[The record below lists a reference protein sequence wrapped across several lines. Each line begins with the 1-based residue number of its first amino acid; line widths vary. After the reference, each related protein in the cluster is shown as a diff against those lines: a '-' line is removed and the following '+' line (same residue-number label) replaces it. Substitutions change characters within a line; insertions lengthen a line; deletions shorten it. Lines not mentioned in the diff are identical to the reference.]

1 MTHKQYTEQNEI
13 SQRTAAY
20 RFAQCGVG
28 GYSADKELAQSEVD
42 ALNAR
47 FGGSQKQT
55 RKVAQRSARVPVFNV
70 KTAMVEWISEE
81 AQMAPQKTAQNLPQI
96 VAQKESKK
104 PKRNAESVILFFSPF
119 AVTLISIALTVC
131 GLYMFAGLFGI
142 GLGFMFGLFLF
153 AAALVARN
161 NQKGDTSADAL
172 QVVLWLELGACILHV
187 FTFHRSFGVM
197 GVNADDRILWA
208 AATFCSGFVAF
219 ISYSSVTLIRN
230 YNAE

>member
-1 MTHKQYTEQNEI
+1 MTHKEYLQD
-13 SQRTAAY
+13 SGLKQRAVAY
-20 RFAQCGVG
+20 RFDMCGIG
-28 GYSADKELAQSEVD
+28 RYSADAELSEEHLD
-42 ALNAR
+42 MLTAKYGA
-47 FGGSQKQT
+47 QKQT
-55 RKVAQRSARVPVFNV
+55 RKVAQKSVSVAVYEKP
-70 KTAMVEWISEE
+70 T
-81 AQMAPQKTAQNLPQI
+81 AQMFIDAVAQKTAQKAQTETQTEPQK
-96 VAQKESKK
+96 Q
-104 PKRNAESVILFFSPF
+104 KRNTESVILFFSPF

-142 GLGFMFGLFLF
+142 GLGLMFGLFLF

-197 GVNADDRILWA
+197 GVTADDRILWA

>member
-1 MTHKQYTEQNEI
+1 MTHKQYTEDNGI

-47 FGGSQKQT
+47 FGGAQKQP
-55 RKVAQRSARVPVFNV
+55 RKVAQRSVSVPVTV
-70 KTAMVEWISEE
+70 
-81 AQMAPQKTAQNLPQI
+81 AQIELQQKAQYLPQI
-96 VAQKESKK
+96 VAQKAQTIAQTVTQK

-119 AVTLISIALTVC
+119 AVTIISIALTVC
-131 GLYMFAGLFGI
+131 GLYMFAGLFGV

-197 GVNADDRILWA
+197 GVNADDRILWT

-219 ISYSSVTLIRN
+219 ISYSSVMLIRN

>member
-1 MTHKQYTEQNEI
+1 MTHKEYTENNGI

-28 GYSADKELAQSEVD
+28 GYSADKELTQSEVN
-42 ALNAR
+42 ALNGR
-47 FGGSQKQT
+47 FSIAQKQT
-55 RKVAQRSARVPVFNV
+55 RKVAQRSVSIPATV
-70 KTAMVEWISEE
+70 
-81 AQMAPQKTAQNLPQI
+81 AQIEPQQKAQYLPQV
-96 VAQKESKK
+96 VAQKAQTETQTEPQK

-142 GLGFMFGLFLF
+142 GLGLMFGLFLF

-172 QVVLWLELGACILHV
+172 QVVLWLDLGACILHV

-197 GVNADDRILWA
+197 GVAADDRVLWA

-219 ISYSSVTLIRN
+219 ISYSSVMLIRN

>member
-1 MTHKQYTEQNEI
+1 MTHKQYTENNGI

-28 GYSADKELAQSEVD
+28 GYSSDKELTQTEVD
-42 ALNAR
+42 ALAAR
-47 FGGSQKQT
+47 FGGAQNRL
-55 RKVAQRSARVPVFNV
+55 RKVAQRSVSVPVAV
-70 KTAMVEWISEE
+70 
-81 AQMAPQKTAQNLPQI
+81 AQIEPQQAAQYLPQI
-96 VAQKESKK
+96 VAQKAQIEPQK

-142 GLGFMFGLFLF
+142 GLGLMFGLFLF

-219 ISYSSVTLIRN
+219 ISYSSVMLIRN

>member
-20 RFAQCGVG
+20 RFAQCAVG
-28 GYSADKELAQSEVD
+28 GYAADSELTPEQID
-42 ALNAR
+42 ALSYR
-47 FGGSQKQT
+47 FGKIATQNRL
-55 RKVAQRSARVPVFNV
+55 RKVAQRSVSIPVTV
-70 KTAMVEWISEE
+70 
-81 AQMAPQKTAQNLPQI
+81 AQIEPQQKAQYLPQI
-96 VAQKESKK
+96 VAQKAQIVTQTK
-104 PKRNAESVILFFSPF
+104 PQKSNRNAESVILFFSPF

-142 GLGFMFGLFLF
+142 GLGLMFGLFLF

-219 ISYSSVTLIRN
+219 ISYSSVMLIRN

>member
-1 MTHKQYTEQNEI
+1 MTHKQYTEQNAI

-28 GYSADKELAQSEVD
+28 GYSSDKELTQTEVD
-42 ALNAR
+42 ALAAR
-47 FGGSQKQT
+47 FGGAQNRL
-55 RKVAQRSARVPVFNV
+55 RKVAQRSVSVPVAV
-70 KTAMVEWISEE
+70 
-81 AQMAPQKTAQNLPQI
+81 AQIEPQQAAQYLPQI
-96 VAQKESKK
+96 VAQKAQIEPQK

-142 GLGFMFGLFLF
+142 GLGLMFGLFLF

-219 ISYSSVTLIRN
+219 ISYSSVMLIRN

>member
-1 MTHKQYTEQNEI
+1 MTHKQYTENSGI

-20 RFAQCGVG
+20 RFSQCGVG
-28 GYSADKELAQSEVD
+28 GYSADKELTQSEVD
-42 ALNAR
+42 DLNAR
-47 FGGSQKQT
+47 FGQT
-55 RKVAQRSARVPVFNV
+55 RKVAQRSVSVPV
-70 KTAMVEWISEE
+70 TAAQIEPQRY
-81 AQMAPQKTAQNLPQI
+81 AQMVPQKTAQKAQAETQAEPQ
-96 VAQKESKK
+96 KT
-104 PKRNAESVILFFSPF
+104 KRSTESVILFFSPF

-197 GVNADDRILWA
+197 GVAADDRVLWA

-219 ISYSSVTLIRN
+219 ISYSSVMLIRN

>member
-1 MTHKQYTEQNEI
+1 MTHKQYTEQNAI

-20 RFAQCGVG
+20 RFGQCGVG
-28 GYSADKELAQSEVD
+28 RYSADSELTPEQID
-42 ALNAR
+42 ALSYR
-47 FGGSQKQT
+47 FGEIATQNRL
-55 RKVAQRSARVPVFNV
+55 RKGAQMSVSIPVTVAQIEPQQ
-70 KTAMVEWISEE
+70 K
-81 AQMAPQKTAQNLPQI
+81 AQYLPQI
-96 VAQKESKK
+96 VAQKAQIEPQK

-142 GLGFMFGLFLF
+142 GLGLMFGLFLF

-219 ISYSSVTLIRN
+219 ISYSSVMLIRN

>member
-1 MTHKQYTEQNEI
+1 MTHKQYTENSGI

-20 RFAQCGVG
+20 RFSQCAVG
-28 GYSADKELAQSEVD
+28 GYAADKELTQSEVD
-42 ALNAR
+42 ALAAR
-47 FGGSQKQT
+47 FGGAQNRL
-55 RKVAQRSARVPVFNV
+55 RKVAQRSVSVPV
-70 KTAMVEWISEE
+70 TISQIEPQQA
-81 AQMAPQKTAQNLPQI
+81 AQYLPQI
-96 VAQKESKK
+96 VAQKAQIVAQK

-142 GLGFMFGLFLF
+142 GLGLMFGLFLF

-219 ISYSSVTLIRN
+219 ISYSSVMLIRN

>member
-1 MTHKQYTEQNEI
+1 MTHKQYTVENAI

-28 GYSADKELAQSEVD
+28 GYSADKELTQSEVN
-42 ALNAR
+42 ALNDR
-47 FGGSQKQT
+47 FGGAQTQT
-55 RKVAQRSARVPVFNV
+55 RKVAQRSARVPVFNA
-70 KTAMVEWISEE
+70 KTAMVEWISED
-81 AQMAPQKTAQNLPQI
+81 AQIVPQKTAQKTQTVTQNEPQK
-96 VAQKESKK
+96 V
-104 PKRNAESVILFFSPF
+104 KRNTESVILFFSPF

-142 GLGFMFGLFLF
+142 GLGLMFGLFLF

-197 GVNADDRILWA
+197 GVTADDRILWA

-219 ISYSSVTLIRN
+219 ISYSSVMLIRN

>member
-1 MTHKQYTEQNEI
+1 MKHKEYLQ
-13 SQRTAAY
+13 SSGLKQRAVAY
-20 RFAQCGVG
+20 RFDMCGIG
-28 GYSADKELAQSEVD
+28 RYSADAELSDEHLDMLTAKYG
-42 ALNAR
+42 A
-47 FGGSQKQT
+47 QKQP
-55 RKVAQRSARVPVFNV
+55 RKVAQRSVSVPVTV
-70 KTAMVEWISEE
+70 
-81 AQMAPQKTAQNLPQI
+81 AQIEPQIVAQYLPQI
-96 VAQKESKK
+96 VAQKAQTETQTEPQK

-131 GLYMFAGLFGI
+131 GLYMFSGLFGI

-197 GVNADDRILWA
+197 GVAADDRILWA

>member
-1 MTHKQYTEQNEI
+1 MTHKQYTEQNAI

-28 GYSADKELAQSEVD
+28 GYSSDKELTQTEVD
-42 ALNAR
+42 ALAAR
-47 FGGSQKQT
+47 FGGAQNRL
-55 RKVAQRSARVPVFNV
+55 RKVAQRSVSVPVAV
-70 KTAMVEWISEE
+70 
-81 AQMAPQKTAQNLPQI
+81 AQIEPQQKAQYLPQI
-96 VAQKESKK
+96 VAQKAQIEPQK

-142 GLGFMFGLFLF
+142 GLGLMFGLFLF

-219 ISYSSVTLIRN
+219 ISYSSVMLIRN

>member
-1 MTHKQYTEQNEI
+1 MTHKQYTEQNAI

-28 GYSADKELAQSEVD
+28 GYSSDKELTQTEVD
-42 ALNAR
+42 ALAAR
-47 FGGSQKQT
+47 FGGAQNRL
-55 RKVAQRSARVPVFNV
+55 RKVAQRSVSVPVTV
-70 KTAMVEWISEE
+70 
-81 AQMAPQKTAQNLPQI
+81 AQIEPQQAAQYLPQI
-96 VAQKESKK
+96 VAQKAQIEPQK

-142 GLGFMFGLFLF
+142 GLGLMFGLFLF

-219 ISYSSVTLIRN
+219 ISYSSIMLIRN

>member
-1 MTHKQYTEQNEI
+1 MTHKQYTEQNAI

-28 GYSADKELAQSEVD
+28 GYSADKELTQSEVD
-42 ALNAR
+42 DLNAR
-47 FGGSQKQT
+47 FGGAQKQT
-55 RKVAQRSARVPVFNV
+55 RKVAQRSVSVPV
-70 KTAMVEWISEE
+70 TAAQIEPQRY
-81 AQMAPQKTAQNLPQI
+81 AQMVPQKTAQKAQAETQAEPQ
-96 VAQKESKK
+96 KT
-104 PKRNAESVILFFSPF
+104 KRSTESVILFFSPF

-197 GVNADDRILWA
+197 GVAADDRVLWA

-219 ISYSSVTLIRN
+219 ISYSSVMLIRN

>member
-1 MTHKQYTEQNEI
+1 MTHKQYTEQNAI

-20 RFAQCGVG
+20 RFAQCSVG

-47 FGGSQKQT
+47 FGGSQNRL
-55 RKVAQRSARVPVFNV
+55 RKVAQRSVSVPVTV
-70 KTAMVEWISEE
+70 
-81 AQMAPQKTAQNLPQI
+81 AQIEPQQKAQYLPQI
-96 VAQKESKK
+96 VAQKAQTVTQNEPQKV
-104 PKRNAESVILFFSPF
+104 KRNTESVILFFSPF

>member
-1 MTHKQYTEQNEI
+1 MTHKQYTEQNAI

-28 GYSADKELAQSEVD
+28 GYSSDKELTQTEVD
-42 ALNAR
+42 ALAAR
-47 FGGSQKQT
+47 FGGAQNRL
-55 RKVAQRSARVPVFNV
+55 RKVAQRSVSVPVAV
-70 KTAMVEWISEE
+70 
-81 AQMAPQKTAQNLPQI
+81 AQIEPQQKAQYLPQI
-96 VAQKESKK
+96 VAQKAQIEPQK

-142 GLGFMFGLFLF
+142 GLGLMFGLFLF